1 MPTDLGV
8 FVGRPPPSLVAL
20 VAIVNAEIRRDSTEL
35 TYWMRASKSP
45 VDTHGM
51 GRQQPT
57 LDGFFESQ
65 PAGGN
70 NPPAVVVR
78 YVTIAPK
85 FQARKRKKVT
95 YCPHVSTSYALGM

>member
-1 MPTDLGV
+1 MPTALGV

-20 VAIVNAEIRRDSTEL
+20 VAIVNAEIRRDSTEC
-35 TYWMRASKSP
+35 TYWMRASKSS
-45 VDTHGM
+45 VDTHGV
-51 GRQQPT
+51 GANSQPWT
-57 LDGFFESQ
+57 GFFEFQ